1 MTVSAKCHTRELV
14 ESIKRSEAS
23 PETPDKYDGG
33 LYVGRAGIAYML
45 WFVGTKQPDLAHNLE
60 SARELALAHYRWRG
74 FSWLCSSD
82 LSPSRFCVQQDHHD
96 QASRLGFLLGNT
108 GVYAGTFDSFLSLC
122 DLCLLQ

>member
-1 MTVSAKCHTRELV
+1 M

-74 FSWLCSSD
+74 FSRLCSSIF
-82 LSPSRFCVQQDHHD
+82 LRPGFACSKTTMIK
-96 QASRLGFLLGNT
+96 RLVLDSCSAILGSMLVHLT
-108 GVYAGTFDSFLSLC
+108 AF
-122 DLCLLQ
+122 